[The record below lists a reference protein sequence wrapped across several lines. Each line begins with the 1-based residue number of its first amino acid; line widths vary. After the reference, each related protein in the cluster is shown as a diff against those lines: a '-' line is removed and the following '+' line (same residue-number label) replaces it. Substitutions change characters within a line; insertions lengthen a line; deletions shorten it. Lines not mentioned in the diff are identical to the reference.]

1 MYTLVDEAEAKRYR
15 SACANILTQTRDTL
29 NQEYEINTQFT
40 LVGSG
45 ARNLIT
51 RNGNGPY
58 DLDYNLQI
66 ISMPQK
72 YWDDLNNLK
81 ETVRREL
88 NQAVGGTY
96 FSDGH
101 DSTSVLTSNLHFN
114 DSPNLEFSF
123 DIAILGKN
131 SNGDWCRLIHNKN
144 QWSFGLNGQFT
155 WREVPSSKNVYE
167 KAREIK
173 AHGAWLQVREKYVD
187 LKNMYLERGDT
198 NHPSFV
204 CYVEAVNEVHQR
216 LFRNGGK
223 RR

>member
-29 NQEYEINTQFT
+29 NRKYEINTQFT

-101 DSTSVLTSNLHFN
+101 DSTVLPFSHKSRLTSCPSRYIGKLNSIDFKGIS
-114 DSPNLEFSF
+114 DSP
-123 DIAILGKN
+123 LGY
-131 SNGDWCRLIHNKN
+131 I
-144 QWSFGLNGQFT
+144 
-155 WREVPSSKNVYE
+155 
-167 KAREIK
+167 
-173 AHGAWLQVREKYVD
+173 
-187 LKNMYLERGDT
+187 
-198 NHPSFV
+198 
-204 CYVEAVNEVHQR
+204 
-216 LFRNGGK
+216 
-223 RR
+223 